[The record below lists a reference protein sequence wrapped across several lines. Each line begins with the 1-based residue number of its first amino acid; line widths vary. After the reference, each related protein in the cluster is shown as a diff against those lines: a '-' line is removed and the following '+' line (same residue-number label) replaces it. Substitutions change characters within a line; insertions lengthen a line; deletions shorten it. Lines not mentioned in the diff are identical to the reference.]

1 MFWNVLIELCNEKG
15 ISPNFVAKE
24 LGITSGTVT
33 SWKKG
38 SVPRDTT
45 LRKVADYF
53 GVSTDYLLGTEHE
66 FLQNFSENKNDPPII
81 SESEEKLLELFREV
95 PEADRYMVI
104 QMVEAALAA
113 KRRERYME
121 EELGI
126 SYIRNPDPRYVVR
139 KDAGKKL
146 AELQKVKK

>member
-53 GVSTDYLLGTEHE
+53 GVSADYLLGTEHE
-66 FLQNFSENKNDPPII
+66 FLQNFSENKNAPP
-81 SESEEKLLELFREV
+81 
-95 PEADRYMVI
+95 
-104 QMVEAALAA
+104 
-113 KRRERYME
+113 
-121 EELGI
+121 
-126 SYIRNPDPRYVVR
+126 N
-139 KDAGKKL
+139 
-146 AELQKVKK
+146 